1 MNIKSVVLG
10 EITKQVE
17 ASIPELQ
24 KGLEANLGIVRAL
37 N

>member
-1 MNIKSVVLG
+1 MDIKSVVLG

-24 KGLEANLGIVRAL
+24 KVIEALVIDRIQSK
-37 N
+37 